1 MAQYDAVW
9 ISNFSKSYYFEV
21 PITYTCSNEIQQWF
35 ILLLQHS
42 CDEML
47 YFVILLFCLC
57 ESHDVY
63 FLYAFST
70 LYVFNILSIKLA
82 VVLYI
87 DAMKCLE
94 SMEMF
99 AFVLV
104 SVIKN
109 IVNNLMMKKPKPHIL
124 FWFSFRSSIHFQC
137 VFSLCFYNHME
148 LYIMFCKLCVVTFYK
163 SQSAFCGNGKAN

>member
-1 MAQYDAVW
+1 MMQFGFQISQSKDCFCFTHICHNCKVNQDAEL
-9 ISNFSKSYYFEV
+9 YYFKV
-21 PITYTCSNEIQQWF
+21 PITYTCSNEKQWF

-87 DAMKCLE
+87 DEMKCLE

-99 AFVLV
+99 FAFVLV
-104 SVIKN
+104 SVIK
-109 IVNNLMMKKPKPHIL
+109 IL
-124 FWFSFRSSIHFQC
+124 LI
-137 VFSLCFYNHME
+137 
-148 LYIMFCKLCVVTFYK
+148 I
-163 SQSAFCGNGKAN
+163 